1 MIASTLR
8 QRQGRVMWSMMLQS
22 MRCAAQEGVAAK
34 LGDDRRALDDALSVG
49 RLDGCE
55 GHGVVRG
62 GERRVAAVA
71 IAGFVL
77 GQFAVWPGRS
87 RRRGSVGSGAR
98 HPAGG
103 VEGAQNYLGNIREI
117 S

>member
-8 QRQGRVMWSMMLQS
+8 QRQGRVLWSMMLQS
-22 MRCAAQEGVAAK
+22 MRCAAQEGAAAK
-34 LGDDRRALDDALSVG
+34 LGDDRRALDDAFSERRHNLPCRRTADPVSLDRSVG

-87 RRRGSVGSGAR
+87 
-98 HPAGG
+98 
-103 VEGAQNYLGNIREI
+103 
-117 S
+117 